1 MLVHGPFTC
10 DQPEVTAFLLDPENA
25 VSHSLRHL
33 NFAHQAAEEMHNG
46 YRFSIRTGLINE
58 LPTGVGEKLRNLTR
72 MRSHADQGVLAVGI
86 RQASGQWTIS
96 FPSEFTLN
104 SSTYSFQEAF
114 DEVGVSLT
122 ARLSDGQPGLPMFFY
137 LWLVSRV

>member
-1 MLVHGPFTC
+1 
-10 DQPEVTAFLLDPENA
+10 
-25 VSHSLRHL
+25 
-33 NFAHQAAEEMHNG
+33 
-46 YRFSIRTGLINE
+46 
-58 LPTGVGEKLRNLTR
+58 